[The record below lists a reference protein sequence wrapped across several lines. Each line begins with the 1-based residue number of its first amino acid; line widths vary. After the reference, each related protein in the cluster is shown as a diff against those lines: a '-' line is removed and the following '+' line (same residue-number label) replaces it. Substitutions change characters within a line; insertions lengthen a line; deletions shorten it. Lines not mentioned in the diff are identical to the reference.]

1 MSYNTI
7 IIGAGAA
14 GAILA
19 ARLTEDPDHTVLL
32 LEAGPDFATEE
43 ALPEEIRYGTGR
55 PINLFARAFGPIT
68 KYGWG
73 YQATFTPT
81 AKANF
86 VPRGKIVGGSTAV
99 NAMIFLR
106 GEVDDFERWAAA
118 GNERWGWAE
127 LLPVHCRLE
136 RDLDYGQLDYH
147 GDSGPIPAWRF
158 KREEWAPD
166 HAAFY
171 EACCAAGFTD
181 CPDHNAPG
189 STGAGP
195 LAHNNVNGIR
205 WSTSLGYLAP
215 ARQRPNLTIQGET
228 LVHKVLFA
236 GRRATGVLAEHG
248 GQLTTLHADE
258 IIVSG
263 GTIASPHLL
272 LHSGIGPADDLRR
285 LGMPV
290 VQDLPGVGQNLRD
303 HPQTPIHVHTKPE
316 IVNDWRTPRLNTAL
330 RYTASGS
337 HLRNDMILIPASNDA
352 AAGDYSDNPPV
363 GFQVT
368 PALYL
373 AVGAGSLHLTS
384 TDPHVQPALDYNY
397 FAEEFDRSRHREA
410 VRLVAELL
418 DHPAYRAIS
427 TGAVNLTKDDLA
439 TDAALDAWILRN
451 ATTSHHSSSTC
462 KMGPASDPLAVV
474 DQFGRVHGLEG
485 VRVADASIMPDCV
498 RANTNVTAMV
508 IGEVITSLIRQGSYH
523 D

>member
-7 IIGAGAA
+7 IIGAGAS

-19 ARLTEDPDHTVLL
+19 ARLTEDPTHRVLL

-43 ALPEEIRYGTGR
+43 ELPEEIRYGGGR
-55 PINLFARAFGPIT
+55 PINLFVRAFGPIT

-73 YQATFTPT
+73 YHATFTPT
-81 AKANF
+81 AKASF

-106 GEVDDFERWAAA
+106 GETDDFDRWAAA
-118 GNERWGWAE
+118 GNDRWSWQE
-127 LLPVHCRLE
+127 LLPAHCRIE
-136 RDLDYGQLDYH
+136 RDLDYGHLDYH

-158 KREEWAPD
+158 KQEGWAPD

-171 EACCAAGFTD
+171 EACRAAGYAD

-189 STGAGP
+189 STGVGP
-195 LAHNNVNGIR
+195 LAHNNVDGIR

-215 ARQRPNLTIQGET
+215 ARQRTNLTIQGDT
-228 LVHKVLFA
+228 LVHKVLFDGA
-236 GRRATGVLAEHG
+236 RTIGVLAEHD
-248 GQLTTLHADE
+248 GQLTTIHADE

-272 LHSGIGPADDLRR
+272 LHSGIGPADDLRA
-285 LGMPV
+285 LGIPV
-290 VQDLPGVGQNLRD
+290 IHDLPGVGKNLRD
-303 HPQTPIHVHTKPE
+303 HPQTPIHIRTKPE

-352 AAGDYSDNPPV
+352 APGDYSDNPPV

-368 PALYL
+368 PCLYL
-373 AVGAGSLHLTS
+373 AVGSGSLRLTS
-384 TDPHVQPALDYNY
+384 TDPHVQPAINYNY
-397 FAEEFDRSRHREA
+397 FTDEFDRSRHREA
-410 VRLVAELL
+410 VRLVADLL
-418 DHPAYRAIS
+418 EHPAYQAICS
-427 TGAVNLTKDDLA
+427 GAFNLSKEDLA

-462 KMGPASDPLAVV
+462 KMGPASDRLAVV
-474 DQFGRVHGLEG
+474 DQFGKVHGLEG
-485 VRVADASIMPDCV
+485 IRVVDASIMPDCV
-498 RANTNVTAMV
+498 RANTNITSMV
-508 IGEVITSLIRQGSYH
+508 IGERIAELMRQGC
-523 D
+523 